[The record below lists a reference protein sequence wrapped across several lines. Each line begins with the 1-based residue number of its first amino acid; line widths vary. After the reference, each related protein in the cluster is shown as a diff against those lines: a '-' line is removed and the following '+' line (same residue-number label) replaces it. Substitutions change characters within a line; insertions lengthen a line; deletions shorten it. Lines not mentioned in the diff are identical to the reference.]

1 MGQVLLNVP
10 YESAATETEPESLAG
25 AHVARMILNSL
36 PNASGLPNAQG
47 IYEHAQLHKTPGENW
62 PGWYIDPGAMQHTLF
77 DYDPRP
83 TAGFPGWW
91 AIYTNTGQPAADN
104 QIRYTLD
111 TYKVAAA
118 ALVNGGKH
126 WVCVTGYTFDD
137 NSKALTGFYYHDS
150 AYVGGGA
157 NVGISL
163 ALWDSAYTQVSGGVK
178 WLGKI
183 VEVGDPN
190 PAGEMPPVA
199 RRRILRPGDA
209 IIDSEQATRLAVEG
223 ALTNFGEMP
232 HLREALDAGRPGR
245 AQLVARLDR
254 RSSYYYLVPVNVAD
268 DNEERTVAVIMVDAL
283 YGDVL
288 GVSASERPY
297 PLWTVD
303 RDDVRELVT
312 QRPIPLYES
321 LDTAADLLVESVARR
336 RCDPAPGDP
345 AEHEPEAATLARQM
359 SLRDSARAALGSFVS
374 PADYLTLRP
383 GEFEIG
389 RMMVWDPCH
398 GRTPFHPSYVVH
410 SASQRIYVNAYSG
423 SIGTSLDLCP
433 WGRLGA

>member
-36 PNASGLPNAQG
+36 NASGLPNAQG
-47 IYEHAQLHKTPGENW
+47 IYEHAQTHKTPGENW
-62 PGWYIDPGAMQHTLF
+62 PGWYIDPGAMHHTLF
-77 DYDPRP
+77 DYDPRL
-83 TAGFPGWW
+83 TASFPGHWR
-91 AIYTNTGQPAADN
+91 IYTNTGQPAADN

-118 ALVNGGKH
+118 ALVSGGKH

-157 NVGISL
+157 NVGISV
-163 ALWDSAYTQVSGGVK
+163 ALWDSAYIQVGGGVQ

-190 PAGEMPPVA
+190 PPEEVRPVA

-209 IIDSEQATRLAVEG
+209 IIGPEEATRLGVEG
-223 ALTNFGEMP
+223 ALQTFGEMP

-245 AQLVARLDR
+245 PQLVARLDR
-254 RSSYYYLVPVNVAD
+254 RGSYYYLVPVNVAD
-268 DNEERTVAVIMVDAL
+268 DNEERTLAVIMVDAL

-297 PLWTVD
+297 PLWTID
-303 RDDVRELVT
+303 RDHVRELVT

-321 LDTAADLLVESVARR
+321 LDAAADRLVETVLRR
-336 RCDPAPGDP
+336 RCDPAPGGP
-345 AEHEPEAATLARQM
+345 AEGEPEAVATSRQM
-359 SLRDSARAALGSFVS
+359 SPRESARAALGSFVS
-374 PADYLTLRP
+374 PADYLMLRS
-383 GEFEIG
+383 GEFEVG
-389 RMMVWDPCH
+389 RVMVWDPCD
-398 GRTPFHPSYVVH
+398 GGTPFYPSYVVQA
-410 SASQRIYVNAYSG
+410 ASQRIYVNAYNR
-423 SIGTSLDLCP
+423 SIRTRFDLCP